1 MVVEGVFKL
10 QKKHQGKNKQ
20 KQAATAQANTGG
32 AGWENISGTEQ
43 ERMTTSLPQTMEY
56 MKQHLAPDVSFDVVY
71 RVIEVGGRQACIYF
85 IDGFCKDD
93 LMMKILQYFIDI
105 KPEDMPGSAYEMAK
119 KSAPYVEVDL
129 KDQWDDIIH
138 NILSGVF
145 ALFID
150 GFDRCVLIDARTY
163 PARSVEEPDKDK
175 TLRGSKDGFV
185 ETIVFNTALIRR
197 RIRSSELRMEMMN
210 AGKSSQTDIVL
221 CYMDNRVDHE
231 FLDSI
236 KRKIEDIKVDALT
249 MNQESLAE
257 CLYQRKWFNPFPK
270 FKFTE
275 RPDVAAAQV
284 LEGDIVILVDNSP
297 SAMIIPTSIFDILE
311 EADDYYFPP
320 VTGTYLRLSRLII
333 SILTYIMTPTF
344 LLLMMY
350 PQWVPEAF
358 QFIMIKETVNIPLVF
373 QFLILELAIDGLKL
387 AAVNTP
393 NMLSTPLSVMAA
405 LVLGEFS
412 VNSGWF
418 NSEVMLYMAFVAL
431 ANYTQQNYEF
441 GYALKFMRIINL
453 ILTAM
458 FGIYG
463 YIAAVLIFVISI
475 ARNKTLSDKSYIYP
489 LIPFHFKQL
498 MKRLLRMRLPEAKK

>member
-1 MVVEGVFKL
+1 MNNNNSL
-10 QKKHQGKNKQ
+10 QQNEQGQQGDRQ
-20 KQAATAQANTGG
+20 K
-32 AGWENISGTEQ
+32 
-43 ERMTTSLPQTMEY
+43 MTTSLQESMEY
-56 MKQHLAPDVSFDVVY
+56 MKAHMMPDLSFDVVY

-85 IDGFCKDD
+85 IDGFCKDE
-93 LMMKILQYFIDI
+93 LMMKILQYFIGLTA
-105 KPEDMPGSAYEMAK
+105 EDMPESAYEMSK
-119 KSAPYVEVDL
+119 KATPYVEVDL
-129 KDQWDDIIH
+129 KDKWDDIIY

-150 GFDRCVLIDARTY
+150 GYDRCVLIDSRTY
-163 PARSVEEPDKDK
+163 PARGVEEPDKDK

-185 ETIVFNTALIRR
+185 ETVVFNTALIRR
-197 RIRSSELRMEMMN
+197 RIRSTQLRMEMMN
-210 AGKSSQTDIVL
+210 AGKSSRTDIVL
-221 CYMDNRVDHE
+221 CYMDNRVDHA
-231 FLDSI
+231 FLEKVKKRI
-236 KRKIEDIKVDALT
+236 KEIQVDALT

-297 SAMIIPTSIFDILE
+297 SAMIIPTSIFDIVE

-320 VTGTYLRLSRLII
+320 ITGTYLRLSRFII

-344 LLLMMY
+344 LLLMQN
-350 PQWVPEAF
+350 PDWVPESF
-358 QFIMIKETVNIPLVF
+358 QFIMLQEKSNIPLIA

-418 NSEVMLYMAFVAL
+418 NAEVMLYMAFVAI
-431 ANYTQQNYEF
+431 ANYTQQNYEL

-453 ILTAM
+453 ILTAV
-458 FGIYG
+458 FDLYG
-463 YIAAVLIFVISI
+463 YIAAVVFFVVSI
-475 ARNKTLSDKSYIYP
+475 ICNKTLSDKSYIYP
-489 LIPFHFKQL
+489 LIPFNVKQL
-498 MKRLLRMRLPEAKK
+498 AKRLLRLRLPEAKQ